1 VRWAIERKTTDQ
13 LKQKFSL
20 AKNLMGKTA
29 WHDAAET
36 NNTKILDVLWDWV
49 KEELITEQLNNNM
62 FLEKQDRQKTLGKW
76 KV

>member
-1 VRWAIERKTTDQ
+1 
-13 LKQKFSL
+13 
-20 AKNLMGKTA
+20 MGKTA

-76 KV
+76 NV